1 MTIAN
6 RMSAAAVALAVAF
19 PMIADAHEGAEG
31 VYRHGHMWGSGWG
44 MAIGPLLM
52 ILALGALV
60 VMVIFIVRS
69 IAGHGGA
76 GHMGHGAMRRG
87 ALKILEERFARG
99 EIDEKEFTDRRR
111 LLSD

>member
-6 RMSAAAVALAVAF
+6 RLSAPAVALVAAF
-19 PMIADAHEGAEG
+19 PLIADAHEGAERA
-31 VYRHGHMWGSGWG
+31 YHHGHMWGSGWG
-44 MAIGPLLM
+44 MAIALLLM

-76 GHMGHGAMRRG
+76 GQMGHGAMRRG

-99 EIDEKEFTDRRR
+99 EIDEKEFTERRR

>member
-1 MTIAN
+1 MAIAN
-6 RMSAAAVALAVAF
+6 RMSAAAVALAAAF

-69 IAGHGGA
+69 ITGRA
-76 GHMGHGAMRRG
+76 GHMGHDAARQG

-99 EIDEKEFTDRRR
+99 EIDEKEFTERRR